1 MIKTKNAEHMEDT
14 VMVFERRNAGMAA
27 MKSEPKPA
35 QPLSIYIEYHDSTIE
50 NIDINYNLEEI
61 QQLFS
66 AAFSDG
72 SALNFTSATPPFSIN
87 TRYIKKVTFVPKEN

>member
-1 MIKTKNAEHMEDT
+1 
-14 VMVFERRNAGMAA
+14 MVFAKNNRMAA

-72 SALNFTSATPPFSIN
+72 GALNFTSAAPPFSIN
-87 TRYIKKVTFVPKEN
+87 TRYIKKVTFTIKDN

>member
-1 MIKTKNAEHMEDT
+1 M
-14 VMVFERRNAGMAA
+14 RNAGVAA

-35 QPLSIYIEYHDSTIE
+35 QPLSIYIEYPDSSTE
-50 NIDINYNLEEI
+50 HIDINYNLEEI

-66 AAFSDG
+66 AA
-72 SALNFTSATPPFSIN
+72 PPFSIN